1 MKRFLTTLV
10 AEALLGLTA
19 LAVGVS
25 PVWAKLDPGSGGG
38 AGGPGPVS
46 SGATNGA
53 LIVGIAVGA
62 VVVAAAIVLIAL
74 RAGSRRRTAAVSPT
88 DMPERVPT
96 QVGQA
101 GEKSHNEPKA
111 A

>member
-1 MKRFLTTLV
+1 MKRFLTMLV

-53 LIVGIAVGA
+53 LIAGIAVGA
-62 VVVAAAIVLIAL
+62 VVVAVAIVLIAL
-74 RAGSRRRTAAVSPT
+74 RVVRRRRPAAASPI
-88 DMPERVPT
+88 DMPERAPT
-96 QVGQA
+96 QVGQPA
-101 GEKSHNEPKA
+101 EKSHNEPKA